1 MHQNTLILGAQW
13 GDEGKG
19 KITHWLA
26 QRARVVARYA
36 GGNNAGHTVVFG
48 GETYKLHQIPSGI
61 FHPGVTCILGNGMVI
76 DPQVLLEEMD
86 SLTTRGVALDGLRI
100 SLLAHLIL
108 PYHRWLDGRSEDRL
122 GARSIGTTR
131 RGIGP
136 AYADKISRTGIR
148 MIDLLDPQA
157 LRSRLELSFSEKA
170 HALTGSG
177 LELEAVHT
185 QLLAHA
191 ERLRPYLADT
201 SALLCEHHRKGDRI
215 LFEGAQGALLDIDLG
230 TYPYVTSSNA
240 GPGYAGAGLGV
251 PPRAI
256 ERVLGVAKAYATRVG
271 AGPFPTELQDATGER
286 MRQAGGEFGTTTG
299 RPRRCGW
306 IDLVALRT
314 VCRIHGV
321 DALALT
327 KLDVLDGFEQ
337 IRAATAYRLDG
348 TLLQEIPLSS
358 DAFERCEPVY
368 EDLEGWAQLPSAAR
382 AYVRRIEAVVGVPV
396 EIVSVGPEDT
406 ATIVS
411 APSS

>member
-1 MHQNTLILGAQW
+1 
-13 GDEGKG
+13 
-19 KITHWLA
+19 
-26 QRARVVARYA
+26 
-36 GGNNAGHTVVFG
+36 
-48 GETYKLHQIPSGI
+48 
-61 FHPGVTCILGNGMVI
+61 
-76 DPQVLLEEMD
+76 
-86 SLTTRGVALDGLRI
+86 
-100 SLLAHLIL
+100 
-108 PYHRWLDGRSEDRL
+108 
-122 GARSIGTTR
+122 
-131 RGIGP
+131 
-136 AYADKISRTGIR
+136 
-148 MIDLLDPQA
+148 
-157 LRSRLELSFSEKA
+157 
-170 HALTGSG
+170 
-177 LELEAVHT
+177 
-185 QLLAHA
+185 
-191 ERLRPYLADT
+191 
-201 SALLCEHHRKGDRI
+201 
-215 LFEGAQGALLDIDLG
+215 
-230 TYPYVTSSNA
+230 
-240 GPGYAGAGLGV
+240 
-251 PPRAI
+251 
-256 ERVLGVAKAYATRVG
+256 
-271 AGPFPTELQDATGER
+271 

-368 EDLEGWAQLPSAAR
+368 EDLEGWAQLPERADRLEQLPSAAR